1 MHMKHLLLMAAG
13 WLLIAA
19 CNSGGGRQSDNVAA
33 PEFAAANAE
42 TEATA
47 VAIPEEPQRP
57 DLDMDEAMELLR
69 ELAESIAAA
78 ESVPQS
84 MDTMEEEAVAKEE
97 LAEEVDAEPVRV
109 LKWYEKDFS
118 MTVMDLDGGGTYT
131 FTRKGKKLYIKSEAG
146 GDTRLED
153 MDILDNGTLRSYVTK
168 NGTHTRTY
176 TMESTPE
183 QVLKNYLSGT
193 KTDLK
198 VIAGYPSSPD
208 TRIDT
213 RCGRPCLVITK
224 VTEENIMGYSTR
236 KEDVYYVDKEY
247 GFIYEKLSSASGNVG
262 VNFKNMTHFRVTAFT
277 DTP

>member
-1 MHMKHLLLMAAG
+1 MLMRRLLLVAAG

-33 PEFAAANAE
+33 PEFAAA
-42 TEATA
+42 
-47 VAIPEEPQRP
+47 
-57 DLDMDEAMELLR
+57 
-69 ELAESIAAA
+69 

-84 MDTMEEEAVAKEE
+84 MDTAEEEAVAEEE

-131 FTRKGKKLYIKSEAG
+131 FTRKGKELYIKSEAG
-146 GDTRLED
+146 GDTRLEN
-153 MDILDNGTLRSYVTK
+153 MDILDDGTLRSCVTR

-176 TMESTPE
+176 IMESTPE

-262 VNFKNMTHFRVTAFT
+262 VNFKNKTHFRVTAFT

>member
-1 MHMKHLLLMAAG
+1 MLMRRLLLVAAG

-19 CNSGGGRQSDNVAA
+19 CNSGGGRQPDNAA
-33 PEFAAANAE
+33 TPE
-42 TEATA
+42 
-47 VAIPEEPQRP
+47 
-57 DLDMDEAMELLR
+57 L
-69 ELAESIAAA
+69 AAA

-84 MDTMEEEAVAKEE
+84 MDT
-97 LAEEVDAEPVRV
+97 AEEVAEAEEDLVEETADEEPARV

-146 GDTRLED
+146 GDTRLEN
-153 MDILDNGTLRSYVTK
+153 MDILDDGTLRSCVTR

-262 VNFKNMTHFRVTAFT
+262 VNFKNKTHFRVTAFT

>member
-1 MHMKHLLLMAAG
+1 MLMRRLLLVAAG

-33 PEFAAANAE
+33 PEFAAA
-42 TEATA
+42 
-47 VAIPEEPQRP
+47 
-57 DLDMDEAMELLR
+57 
-69 ELAESIAAA
+69 

-84 MDTMEEEAVAKEE
+84 MDT
-97 LAEEVDAEPVRV
+97 AEEVAEAEEDLVEETADEEPARE

-146 GDTRLED
+146 GDTRLEN
-153 MDILDNGTLRSYVTK
+153 MDILDDGTLRSCVTR

-236 KEDVYYVDKEY
+236 KEDVYKEDVYYVDKEY

-262 VNFKNMTHFRVTAFT
+262 VNFKNKTHFRVTAFT

>member
-13 WLLIAA
+13 WFLIAA

-33 PEFAAANAE
+33 PE
-42 TEATA
+42 
-47 VAIPEEPQRP
+47 
-57 DLDMDEAMELLR
+57 L
-69 ELAESIAAA
+69 AAA

-84 MDTMEEEAVAKEE
+84 MDTTEEEAVAEEE

-153 MDILDNGTLRSYVTK
+153 MDILDNGTLRSYVT
-168 NGTHTRTY
+168 
-176 TMESTPE
+176 
-183 QVLKNYLSGT
+183 KNYLSGT

-262 VNFKNMTHFRVTAFT
+262 VNFKNKTHFRVTAFT